1 MRREEHRSD
10 YLLQMRDELFEEMSE
25 AELEFARLR
34 VRVERMESDL
44 RLGRPEPPDYTEAKG
59 RLLPRAEGRVLDLY
73 RDLLKLEDK
82 INGRA

>member
-1 MRREEHRSD
+1 MRSD
-10 YLLQMRDELFEEMSE
+10 DNRSGYLLQVRDELFEEMAE
-25 AELEFARLR
+25 AEQEFSRLR
-34 VRVERMESDL
+34 VRVERMESDI
-44 RLGRPEPPDYTEAKG
+44 RIGKPEPADYAETKG

>member
-1 MRREEHRSD
+1 MRGDDNRNC
-10 YLLQMRDELFEEMSE
+10 YLNQMRDELLDEMSE

-34 VRVERMESDL
+34 VLVERMESDI
-44 RLGRPEPPDYTEAKG
+44 RIGRPEPAAYAETKG

-82 INGRA
+82 INGRS